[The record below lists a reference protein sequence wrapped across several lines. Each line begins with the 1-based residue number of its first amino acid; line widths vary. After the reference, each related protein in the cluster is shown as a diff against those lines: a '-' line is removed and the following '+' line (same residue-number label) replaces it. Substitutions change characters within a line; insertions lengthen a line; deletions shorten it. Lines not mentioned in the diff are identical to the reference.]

1 MDYGCYAPAVV
12 FLEVFKR
19 KGVPLSIGEARLPM
33 GAHKKVH
40 IRQIT
45 QIDRV
50 AKAWEATHGARPTEV
65 DVEAMFEDFG
75 STAARVSG

>member
-1 MDYGCYAPAVV
+1 MPICI
-12 FLEVFKR
+12 E
-19 KGVPLSIGEARLPM
+19 ENRLPM
-33 GAHKKVH
+33 GAQKVH